1 MSFTSL
7 SFLFYFL
14 PLSLL
19 LYSLC
24 PKRLKKG
31 LLIVISVLFYGW
43 MKPINM
49 LYLILLIFYV
59 YLGGR
64 FIQSTKEQGLKRIRM
79 WCLCSFLIFLLVY
92 FKYAQGLY
100 DAIVSMLSLKLQI
113 DALLMPLG
121 SSFILFQALSYLFD
135 IGYEKTDHVK
145 LIDCALYISFFPKL
159 LMGPI
164 MQYHDFIIKNEAAF
178 VTWDSVEAGT
188 RRFTLGLAQKVIL
201 ADSMAQLYAVLNTDT
216 STLGCWLA
224 SIAYTFQIF
233 FDFAGYTSMAIGTA
247 MMLGYRLNE
256 NFCHPYHAQS
266 IRDFW
271 RRWHISLSTWFRDYV
286 YIPLGGNRVS
296 VWKHIRNV
304 LIVWMLTGMW
314 HGNSFNFILWGFY
327 YACLLLLETYS
338 PLKHMA
344 KLKVISQLITFLLV
358 NFGWIIFAESD
369 ITALGLRLSAMLGF
383 GSTLC
388 SAQSIA
394 YLCSYAGLL
403 SIGAVL
409 VFLPIA
415 KWKQMLTER
424 CHSEW
429 LPVIAYACLFFISIA
444 FLLASQY
451 QSFLYFRF

>member
-14 PLSLL
+14 PVSLL

-24 PKRLKKG
+24 PKCFKKWM
-31 LLIVISVLFYGW
+31 LIGVSLVFYGW
-43 MKPINM
+43 LKPINT
-49 LYLILLIFYV
+49 LYLILLILYV
-59 YLGGR
+59 YFGGC

-92 FKYAQGLY
+92 FKYAQWFY
-100 DAIVSMLSLKLQI
+100 DVIISMLSLRLQI

-135 IGYEKTDHVK
+135 IGYEKTDHANF
-145 LIDCALYISFFPKL
+145 IDCAIYISFFPKL

-164 MQYHDFIIKNEAAF
+164 MQYHDFTLKNEAVS
-178 VTWDSVEAGT
+178 VTWESIEAGT
-188 RRFTLGLAQKVIL
+188 RRFTIGLAQKVIL
-201 ADSMAQLYAVLNTDT
+201 ADSMAQLYAALVTDS

-224 SIAYTFQIF
+224 SFAYTIQIF
-233 FDFAGYTSMAIGTA
+233 FDFAGYTSMAIGMA

-256 NFCHPYHAQS
+256 NFVHPYHAHS

-271 RRWHISLSTWFRDYV
+271 HRWHISLSIWFRDYV
-286 YIPLGGNRVS
+286 YIPLGGNRVP

-314 HGNSFNFILWGFY
+314 HGNSLNFILWGLY
-327 YACLLLLETYS
+327 YACLLLLERYS
-338 PLKHMA
+338 PLKHLA
-344 KLKVISQLITFLLV
+344 KLKHISWLITFLLV
-358 NFGWIIFAESD
+358 NFGWVIFAESD
-369 ITALGLRLSAMLGF
+369 IGALGLRLSAMFGF
-383 GSTLC
+383 GSKLY
-388 SAQSIA
+388 SAQSAA
-394 YLCSYAGLL
+394 YLISYAGLL
-403 SIGAVL
+403 CISFVL
-409 VFLPIA
+409 VFMPVA
-415 KWKQMLTER
+415 KWKQWIMKH

-429 LPVIAYACLFFISIA
+429 ISIVAYAALFFITIA

>member
-1 MSFTSL
+1 MIVKRRCC
-7 SFLFYFL
+7 
-14 PLSLL
+14 LL
-19 LYSLC
+19 WVV
-24 PKRLKKG
+24 PRL
-31 LLIVISVLFYGW
+31 
-43 MKPINM
+43 
-49 LYLILLIFYV
+49 
-59 YLGGR
+59 
-64 FIQSTKEQGLKRIRM
+64 
-79 WCLCSFLIFLLVY
+79 
-92 FKYAQGLY
+92 
-100 DAIVSMLSLKLQI
+100 
-113 DALLMPLG
+113 
-121 SSFILFQALSYLFD
+121 
-135 IGYEKTDHVK
+135 
-145 LIDCALYISFFPKL
+145 
-159 LMGPI
+159 
-164 MQYHDFIIKNEAAF
+164 
-178 VTWDSVEAGT
+178 T
-188 RRFTLGLAQKVIL
+188 R
-201 ADSMAQLYAVLNTDT
+201 
-216 STLGCWLA
+216 C
-224 SIAYTFQIF
+224 
-233 FDFAGYTSMAIGTA
+233 MAIGTA

-314 HGNSFNFILWGFY
+314 HGNSFNFILWGLY

-415 KWKQMLTER
+415 KWKQMFKER

-429 LPVIAYACLFFISIA
+429 LPVIIYACLFFISIA